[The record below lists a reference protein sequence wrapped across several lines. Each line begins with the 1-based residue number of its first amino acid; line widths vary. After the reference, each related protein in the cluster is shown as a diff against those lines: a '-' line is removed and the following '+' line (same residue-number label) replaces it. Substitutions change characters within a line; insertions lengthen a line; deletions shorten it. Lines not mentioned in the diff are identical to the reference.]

1 MLDMHGNV
9 ALITESMCAELSVPC
24 CDMPCTNV

>member
-1 MLDMHGNV
+1 MFHMHGNV
-9 ALITESMCAELSVPC
+9 ALSTESMSAELWVPY